1 MGLDMYL
8 RKKIFVG
15 ANYKHRGITGTI
27 ELSSEGKPLPIR
39 FDRVSEISESIYSW
53 RKANQIHH
61 WFVENV
67 QEGEDD
73 CKEYIVQDHHIK
85 SLLDTVQRVLDA
97 RGTEFEEEVALRE
110 LPPSEGCFF
119 GSYEID
125 DWYWRDLEDTKKILT
140 EVLQEIEQD
149 RESGAWIDYT
159 YQSSW

>member
-15 ANYKHRGITGTI
+15 ANYTHRKITGTI
-27 ELSSEGKPLPIR
+27 ELSSEGKSLPIR
-39 FDRVSEISESIYSW
+39 FDRVSEITETIYSW
-53 RKANQIHH
+53 RKSNQIHH

-73 CKEYIVQDHHIK
+73 CKEYIVYESK
-85 SLLDTVQRVLDA
+85 FKELLDTVERVLDA

-110 LPPSEGCFF
+110 LPPQEGCFF

-149 RESGAWIDYT
+149 KESGAWIDYT